1 MNEVIPPAKPA
12 QQRRS
17 EPPKRA
23 RLGLV
28 LLLAFTVYAL
38 DQATK
43 WLVVNHIEYEAIH
56 PVIHDF
62 FSLVYFG
69 NTGAA
74 FSMFENGNTFFIV
87 LSTVALV
94 VLSVLFTRGVF
105 ASRWMSVALGLL
117 AGGIGGNLTDRLI
130 HAHVVDFLLFDLH
143 VPFANPWPAFNVADS
158 AICIATAIFVIQSF
172 QNEAR

>member
-1 MNEVIPPAKPA
+1 MNKVIPPAKPA
-12 QQRRS
+12 QQRPS
-17 EPPKRA
+17 GPPARA
-23 RLGLV
+23 RLGFV
-28 LLLAFTVYAL
+28 LLLAVAVYAL

-43 WLVVNHIEYEAIH
+43 WLVVSRIEFEAIH
-56 PVIHDF
+56 PVVEGF

-87 LSTVALV
+87 LSTIALV
-94 VLSVLFTRGVF
+94 VLSILFTRGAFV
-105 ASRWMSVALGLL
+105 SRWMNFALGLL
-117 AGGIGGNLTDRLI
+117 VGGIAGNLTDRLI

-158 AICIATAIFVIQSF
+158 AICIATAIFVIHSF
-172 QNEAR
+172 RKEA